1 MTVMTLAPSRV
12 SRVRRALVLGWAR
25 GGLETLQF
33 FRGREAVVFSLL
45 FPAFMMMIMNT
56 LFGSVIT
63 PGTSYAQY
71 LIRGIIASGLITGGF
86 QTLVI
91 QIPLERDRGLLK
103 RLAAA
108 PMPQSAYFIGK
119 VLMVLATSLAQLA
132 LLLFTAVVF
141 YDVHLP
147 STLHAW
153 GTFAWVYILGI
164 TACTLCGVAFS
175 SLPENGR
182 QAPVIVAPA
191 SLIIQFISG
200 VFTVSS
206 TLPGWL
212 RVLADVFPLKWMC
225 QGMRAA
231 FLPQSFANRETGGS
245 WQLGTVALVIGAW
258 IVVGMLMC
266 LRGFRWTR
274 SRHDG

>member
-71 LIRGIIASGLITGGF
+71 LIPGIIASGLITGGF

-153 GTFAWVYILGI
+153 GTFAWVYILG
-164 TACTLCGVAFS
+164 
-175 SLPENGR
+175 
-182 QAPVIVAPA
+182 
-191 SLIIQFISG
+191 
-200 VFTVSS
+200 
-206 TLPGWL
+206 
-212 RVLADVFPLKWMC
+212 
-225 QGMRAA
+225 
-231 FLPQSFANRETGGS
+231 
-245 WQLGTVALVIGAW
+245 
-258 IVVGMLMC
+258 
-266 LRGFRWTR
+266 
-274 SRHDG
+274 